1 MCKVNQAVVLS
12 SRLYGPE
19 TWAIYQSQVQ
29 KLQAYIMAHLR
40 VIMNVPWK
48 DKITNVEILCLTG
61 LPSMADFLI
70 EKNLTW
76 LGRVHRID
84 INRLPR
90 QPLYFQL
97 CLGMRNQGRP
107 RLRFKDVAKRNMKWR
122 ETSISMAGEGQRQTY
137 LKETYQ
143 TMLLPRTVSV
153 EPTDTDDDD
162 TLGVPTITKHFRIHE
177 CRIISLEGL
186 LTKDQRPLY
195 PHEGGLFHAR
205 NQGGVSW

>member
-19 TWAIYQSQVQ
+19 TWAIYQSQVK

-40 VIMNVPWK
+40 VIMMNVPWK

-61 LPSMADFLI
+61 LPSMADLLI

-107 RLRFKDVAKRNMKWR
+107 RLRLKDVAKRNMKWR
-122 ETSISMAGEGQRQTY
+122 DIDLDGRGRPTTDLPEGD
-137 LKETYQ
+137 L
-143 TMLLPRTVSV
+143 SN
-153 EPTDTDDDD
+153 
-162 TLGVPTITKHFRIHE
+162 
-177 CRIISLEGL
+177 
-186 LTKDQRPLY
+186 
-195 PHEGGLFHAR
+195 HAAP
-205 NQGGVSW
+205 